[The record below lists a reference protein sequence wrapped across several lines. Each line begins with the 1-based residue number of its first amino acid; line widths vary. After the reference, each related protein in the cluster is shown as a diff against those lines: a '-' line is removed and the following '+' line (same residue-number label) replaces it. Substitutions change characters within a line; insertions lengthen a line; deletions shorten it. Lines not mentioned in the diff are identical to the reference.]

1 MLLAMPAAPRTSSED
16 PALRATVASRRPLRY
31 GEGHDPGLDRPGHV
45 RAGSGLG
52 WLGGRLAVVQDDANF
67 LALVDPRTGRTT
79 ALTLPAG
86 DGGRRQF
93 DAGRGNKH
101 RKLDLEACVVIDE
114 RLVAFGSGSTPARE
128 TLLVVVPGRPAELVE
143 LPGLYRALR
152 EAPGFCGRERGE
164 RTCDGQLNIEGVAL
178 HGQDLVFFQRGNG
191 APVDGVLPVNA
202 TCRIDRQGLL
212 AHLAAPASAPVPAV
226 RDVRPWE
233 LGRVEATRLSFTDAA
248 ATFDDRLLFLAAAED
263 SPDAYDD
270 GPIAGTVLG
279 VLDGFDGPA
288 PMGRHALLR
297 DAAGAPVRIKAEG
310 LALDRDD
317 ARRAWLVVDA
327 DDPDEPAELLEVR
340 LEGPW

>member
-1 MLLAMPAAPRTSSED
+1 MPHTSTED
-16 PALRATVASRRPLRY
+16 PALRATVASRRALRY

-101 RKLDLEACVVIDE
+101 RKLDLESCVVIDE
-114 RLVAFGSGSTPARE
+114 RLIAFGSGSTSARE

-143 LPGLYRALR
+143 LPALYRALR
-152 EAPGFCGRERGE
+152 EAPGLCARG
-164 RTCDGQLNIEGVAL
+164 GLNIEGAAL
-178 HGQDLVFFQRGNG
+178 HRADVVFFQRGNG
-191 APVDGVLPVNA
+191 AIVDGVAPVNA
-202 TCRIDRQGLL
+202 TCRVDRAGLL
-212 AHLAAPASAPVPAV
+212 AHLAAPASAPAPAV
-226 RDVRPWE
+226 RDVREWE
-233 LGRVEATRLSFTDAA
+233 LGHVDVTRLSFTDAA

-263 SPDAYDD
+263 SPDTYDD
-270 GPIAGTVLG
+270 GPVAGTVLG

-288 PMGRHALLR
+288 PAGRHALLR

-317 ARRAWLVVDA
+317 PRRAWLVVDA
-327 DDPDEPAELLEVR
+327 DDPDAPAELLEVR